1 MIGDYE
7 IVAVLG
13 TGGMGEV
20 YQVRNVISGRV
31 EAMKILLPDLKHN
44 PEAAERFMREI
55 QVLAGLDHPN
65 IAALHTAQRF
75 DNQLLMIME
84 FVPGTTLMTKL
95 QNMELALADGLHC
108 ASQVLSALAYAHA
121 RNVVHRDIKPAN
133 LMITPDGRVKVMD
146 FGIAKP
152 ISDRSLTRTGTT
164 VGSVHYMSPE
174 QVLGG
179 AEVLDGRSD
188 LYAVGVVLYEIAT
201 RRRPFEANSD
211 YAIMSAQVQS
221 PPVPPMELNPVLG
234 SPLNQV
240 ILKALAKDANERF
253 QTADEFLAA
262 LQSVVSTSEK
272 QERAASPRLSTNL
285 QSTWHLPAKLQTH
298 AIESPAEEIEE
309 EPRKSWHRWAIAAAC
324 VATVALALVAIFLGI
339 ERPERSV
346 SLPSGDMVL
355 VDAGPALI
363 GADAHSVAVDA
374 FYIDRTEVTNRAFL
388 AFCRETNHAVPL
400 GVGIAPPDYPVVN
413 VSFEDA
419 QAFAGWAK
427 KRLPT
432 AIEWEKAARGPKGL
446 KYPWGDILRF
456 EFANIPA
463 NSQAA
468 KSAVL
473 APAKSYAAGASPYG
487 ALNMLGNVF
496 EWVNTPGS
504 APEGEE
510 FEKYQNELFKDLNP
524 SLSRTE
530 PFYQVRG
537 GSYKFSLQSPDQ
549 FAQVLW
555 DSTPIPARGRKPDIG
570 FRCAR
575 DAGR

>member
-1 MIGDYE
+1 
-7 IVAVLG
+7 
-13 TGGMGEV
+13 
-20 YQVRNVISGRV
+20 
-31 EAMKILLPDLKHN
+31 
-44 PEAAERFMREI
+44 
-55 QVLAGLDHPN
+55 
-65 IAALHTAQRF
+65 
-75 DNQLLMIME
+75 
-84 FVPGTTLMTKL
+84 
-95 QNMELALADGLHC
+95 
-108 ASQVLSALAYAHA
+108 
-121 RNVVHRDIKPAN
+121 
-133 LMITPDGRVKVMD
+133 
-146 FGIAKP
+146 
-152 ISDRSLTRTGTT
+152 
-164 VGSVHYMSPE
+164 
-174 QVLGG
+174 
-179 AEVLDGRSD
+179 
-188 LYAVGVVLYEIAT
+188 
-201 RRRPFEANSD
+201 
-211 YAIMSAQVQS
+211 
-221 PPVPPMELNPVLG
+221 
-234 SPLNQV
+234 
-240 ILKALAKDANERF
+240 
-253 QTADEFLAA
+253 
-262 LQSVVSTSEK
+262 
-272 QERAASPRLSTNL
+272 
-285 QSTWHLPAKLQTH
+285 
-298 AIESPAEEIEE
+298 
-309 EPRKSWHRWAIAAAC
+309 
-324 VATVALALVAIFLGI
+324 
-339 ERPERSV
+339 
-346 SLPSGDMVL
+346 
-355 VDAGPALI
+355 
-363 GADAHSVAVDA
+363 
-374 FYIDRTEVTNRAFL
+374 
-388 AFCRETNHAVPL
+388 
-400 GVGIAPPDYPVVN
+400 VN